1 MATKTKKTSAKKPA
15 AKMRD
20 LPTRKNPKGGA
31 QKKETDGGGTN
42 QTTGKSTFG
51 LGAGRRQVN

>member
-20 LPTRKNPKGGA
+20 LPVRKNPKGGA
-31 QKKETDGGGTN
+31 QKKEIGGTPDTSRVTRGGSAN
-42 QTTGKSTFG
+42 RVS
-51 LGAGRRQVN
+51 RQVN